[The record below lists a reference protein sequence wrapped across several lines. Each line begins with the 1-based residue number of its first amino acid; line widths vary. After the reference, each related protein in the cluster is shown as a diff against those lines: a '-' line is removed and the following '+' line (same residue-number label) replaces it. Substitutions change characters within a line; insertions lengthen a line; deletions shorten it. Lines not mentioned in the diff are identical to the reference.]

1 MQRARDI
8 EVIFPIKDAA
18 SAALM
23 LMKANC
29 LHTAGIINDADKQ
42 YVHSKARTFLDDATL
57 IDEAFMKS
65 HRLSPKSILAL
76 SEPVAWR
83 PAFKTLFAVATR
95 ASEHTRQR
103 VRPCETNMRA
113 R

>member
-42 YVHSKARTFLDDATL
+42 YVHSKARDDATL

-65 HRLSPKSILAL
+65 H
-76 SEPVAWR
+76 
-83 PAFKTLFAVATR
+83 TTFAE
-95 ASEHTRQR
+95 EH
-103 VRPCETNMRA
+103 PGA
-113 R
+113 